1 MIDKYSSI
9 LNLIGKYYQNYSVER
24 YISSIWNYSWHVTS
38 IPVGG
43 TPFQVLPL
51 IFLESSKILISTCS
65 HNLFNRRLQ
74 RIVLLYLCFN
84 PIWHN
89 RYN

>member
-9 LNLIGKYYQNYSVER
+9 LNLIGKYNQNYSVER

-43 TPFQVLPL
+43 TPFSGFTTH
-51 IFLESSKILISTCS
+51 FLG
-65 HNLFNRRLQ
+65 
-74 RIVLLYLCFN
+74 V
-84 PIWHN
+84 
-89 RYN
+89 